1 MTDGPTDPTTL
12 APAAPPRRRSRR
24 RAAVLLAVAT
34 TVGGAAAVG
43 GFLAAAPAG
52 AAAAPAF
59 QLPFPCGQT
68 WSGQTRGGHSPANAV
83 DFNRANDVNDPV
95 VASAAGT
102 VSVVRNLG
110 NRSYGRYVVV
120 SHGRGWTTYYAHLN
134 SASVRVGDRVSA
146 GARIGTLGST
156 GGSTGPHLHFEQ
168 RLNGSVRR
176 VVFNGSQAFY
186 WGTRSYTSRN
196 ACGSSGGGGGG
207 GAQGRVETAG
217 APLTVRSG
225 PGTGHRAAGTVA
237 DRATVRITCQTTGTS
252 VRGTYGTSRIWDR
265 IGPGRYISDAYVYT
279 GSDGRVAPAC

>member
-1 MTDGPTDPTTL
+1 MIDRWTDPARVTL
-12 APAAPPRRRSRR
+12 DEPAAPAPRRFRR
-24 RAAVLLAVAT
+24 RAAVMLAVAT
-34 TVGGAAAVG
+34 TVGGAVAVG
-43 GFLAAAPAG
+43 GLLQAAPAG

-68 WSGQTRGGHSPANAV
+68 WSGQTRSGHSPANAI
-83 DFNRANDVNDPV
+83 DFNRANDVDDAV

-102 VSVVRNLG
+102 VTTVRNLG

-120 SHGRGWTTYYAHLN
+120 SHGGGWTSYYAHLN
-134 SASVRVGDRVSA
+134 SFAVSVGERVSA
-146 GARIGTLGST
+146 GERIGTVGST

-196 ACGSSGGGGGG
+196 ACGSSS
-207 GAQGRVETAG
+207 GAQGRVNTAG

-225 PGTGHRAAGTVA
+225 PGTGHSAVGSVA
-237 DRATVRITCQTTGTS
+237 DGATVTISCQATGTS
-252 VRGTYGTSRIWDR
+252 VTGTYGTSRIWDR
-265 IGPGRYISDAYVYT
+265 IGPGRYIADAYVYT